1 MVMKIPNDD
10 FEAARLIWWISI
22 ALLPLYLL
30 GCHVLGIQI
39 ELSENAPVSVME
51 IRTGC
56 FVIIIWLYASANI
69 FRSNRLKMDALPD
82 SGENTASKPDHGAFL
97 GLQRYS
103 ITILVCMGLSGGIA
117 LLGFILCLL
126 GDDKQIVYLFVVIS
140 GVAVMI
146 LRPKPEEYEHYQK
159 LEMSN

>member
-1 MVMKIPNDD
+1 MKIPNDD
-10 FEAARLIWWISI
+10 FKIARLIWWISI
-22 ALLPLYLL
+22 VSLPVYLL

-39 ELSENAPVSVME
+39 ELGEKARVTVME

-56 FVIIIWLYASANI
+56 FVITIWLYASANI
-69 FRSNRLKMDALPD
+69 FRSNRLKGGPLPESVENTGAKPD
-82 SGENTASKPDHGAFL
+82 SRAFL

-126 GDDKQIVYLFVVIS
+126 GDDKQIVYLFVAIS
-140 GVAVMI
+140 GVAMII
-146 LRPKPEEYEHYQK
+146 LRPKPEEYEQYQT
-159 LEMSN
+159 